1 MMEQNKLQ
9 KILENNFPDAQI
21 KLIDLVGDQNHYS
34 LSIED
39 SVFMGKSMVA
49 QHKIV
54 NSVLR
59 EYLDSGELHA
69 LQLKTIAKN

>member
-1 MMEQNKLQ
+1 MEQNKLQ
-9 KILENNFPDAQI
+9 KILKDNFPDAKI
-21 KLIDLVGDQNHYS
+21 ELVDLVGDQNHYS
-34 LSIED
+34 LTIED
-39 SVFMGKSMVA
+39 SIFTGKSMVA

-54 NSVLR
+54 NSALR

>member
-1 MMEQNKLQ
+1 MEQNKLQ

-39 SVFMGKSMVA
+39 SVFTGKSMVA

>member
-39 SVFMGKSMVA
+39 SVFTGKSMVA

>member
-1 MMEQNKLQ
+1 MIEQNKLQ

-39 SVFMGKSMVA
+39 SIFMGKSMVA

>member
-9 KILENNFPDAQI
+9 KILKDNFPNAKI
-21 KLIDLVGDQNHYS
+21 ELIDLVGDQNHYS
-34 LSIED
+34 LTITD
-39 SVFMGKSMVA
+39 TIFTGKSMVA

-54 NSVLR
+54 NLALR

-69 LQLKTIAKN
+69 LQLKTIGI

>member
-1 MMEQNKLQ
+1 MEQNKLQ
-9 KILENNFPDAQI
+9 KILKNNFPNAEV

-34 LSIED
+34 LEIKD
-39 SVFMGKSMVA
+39 KIFNGKNMVA

-54 NSVLR
+54 NAVLR

-69 LQLKTIAKN
+69 LQLKTSATE

>member
-39 SVFMGKSMVA
+39 SVFKGKSMVA